1 MAKLYYDRSV
11 PFGFVSEQAFF
22 AEAVEVEDADKVLKI
37 AIALREL
44 VESSNFIQD
53 VGQGPKE
60 QASEMATLI
69 LDIYKGVELNGHK

>member
-11 PFGFVSEQAFF
+11 PFGFVLEQAFF
-22 AEAVEVEDADKVLKI
+22 AEEVEVEDANKVLDI

-53 VGQGPKE
+53 VGQGSKE
-60 QASEMATLI
+60 QALEMVNLI
-69 LDIYKGVELNGHK
+69 KGVKFHG